1 MKKRIAIGL
10 GTAAAAFA
18 ISGAVAPTASAAPVE
33 KEPYYSIGS
42 VSVCVH
48 IPVAQFRISIC

>member
-1 MKKRIAIGL
+1 MKKRIAVGL

-18 ISGAVAPTASAAPVE
+18 ITGAVAPTASAAPVE
-33 KEPYYSIGS
+33 KAPYYSIGS

-48 IPVAQFRISIC
+48 IPIGQFRISIC